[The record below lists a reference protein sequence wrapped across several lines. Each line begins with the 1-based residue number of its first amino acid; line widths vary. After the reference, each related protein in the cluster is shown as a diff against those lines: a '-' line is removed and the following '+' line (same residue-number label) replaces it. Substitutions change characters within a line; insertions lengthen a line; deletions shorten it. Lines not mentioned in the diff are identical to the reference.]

1 MLNQSVA
8 KRYAK
13 AFLLLAQEKNSVPQY
28 QEELQLVSEHIS
40 SIDGFTDY
48 LRSFLVP
55 PEKKK
60 ELFKRAFSAVVS
72 LSTMNFINLVIDKR
86 RESLLLEIYEE
97 FEALAAEANNI
108 VKGEI
113 YTARAV
119 PEAALTELMASLSE
133 KTGKKIVLIPK
144 IDPSLIGGVVVKIGD
159 KVVDATIK
167 SQLASLKQRMQNAK
181 TS

>member
-1 MLNQSVA
+1 
-8 KRYAK
+8 
-13 AFLLLAQEKNSVPQY
+13 
-28 QEELQLVSEHIS
+28 
-40 SIDGFTDY
+40 
-48 LRSFLVP
+48 
-55 PEKKK
+55 
-60 ELFKRAFSAVVS
+60 
-72 LSTMNFINLVIDKR
+72 MNFINLVIDKR

>member
-55 PEKKK
+55 PEEKK

-86 RESLLLEIYEE
+86 RESLLLEIYEIRKFLRSWRSGDSAVLRTVSIHLKKFLRE
-97 FEALAAEANNI
+97 TRKFPRSSRESCFHPFKEVFEVVRL
-108 VKGEI
+108 
-113 YTARAV
+113 YSRAFGLGSFHPFKEV
-119 PEAALTELMASLSE
+119 FE
-133 KTGKKIVLIPK
+133 GK
-144 IDPSLIGGVVVKIGD
+144 
-159 KVVDATIK
+159 
-167 SQLASLKQRMQNAK
+167 
-181 TS
+181 

>member
-1 MLNQSVA
+1 MLSD
-8 KRYAK
+8 
-13 AFLLLAQEKNSVPQY
+13 L
-28 QEELQLVSEHIS
+28 
-40 SIDGFTDY
+40 
-48 LRSFLVP
+48 
-55 PEKKK
+55 
-60 ELFKRAFSAVVS
+60 
-72 LSTMNFINLVIDKR
+72 
-86 RESLLLEIYEE
+86 
-97 FEALAAEANNI
+97 
-108 VKGEI
+108 
-113 YTARAV
+113 ARAV